1 MAGAGR
7 PAGEQPGEQAGEQAD
22 EQGAAVVE
30 FTLVSVLLVFLFLLV
45 MQVGLVLH
53 ARNVLVSAAQDGA
66 RFAANADRSPEDGV
80 ARTTASISETLGA
93 ELAARMVVTPLPSS
107 ATDGLPVVGIQVRGP
122 LPFVFA
128 PVGPLSISVEGHAL
142 EEGVP

>member
-1 MAGAGR
+1 M
-7 PAGEQPGEQAGEQAD
+7 PAAAAERRGD
-22 EQGAAVVE
+22 ERGAAVVE

-66 RFAANADRSPEDGV
+66 RFAANADRTAEDGV
-80 ARTTASISETLGA
+80 ARTRESVAGTLGS
-93 ELAARMVVTPLPSS
+93 ELAGRMVITPLP
-107 ATDGLPVVGIQVRGP
+107 ADTTGGLPVVGIRVSGP

-128 PVGPLSISVEGHAL
+128 PVGPLRITVEGHAL
-142 EEGVP
+142 DEGAP